1 MTNFGCLPPPRPP
14 LLLLFPLVTS
24 VGALTMGPPVTTDVL
39 EEALRLHKREERRKI
54 SKKKEKRKDQTTYC
68 LP

>member
-39 EEALRLHKREERRKI
+39 EEALRLHKREE
-54 SKKKEKRKDQTTYC
+54 KKGEK
-68 LP
+68 